1 MVNSLIIKID
11 VFKRIKREN
20 LFVKDHSLA
29 FLRFDN
35 LANIDDL
42 FVLNMFDY
50 YNNIFWMLLIFYLL
64 KNFQISLLDSLPTI
78 SLRSTVNFYL
88 DKEFE
93 YHGAGAKIWGL
104 RFHPL
109 KFDVVF
115 ILDSKI
121 GYV

>member
-42 FVLNMFDY
+42 FVLNMFAY
-50 YNNIFWMLLIFYLL
+50 YNNIF
-64 KNFQISLLDSLPTI
+64 
-78 SLRSTVNFYL
+78 
-88 DKEFE
+88 
-93 YHGAGAKIWGL
+93 
-104 RFHPL
+104 
-109 KFDVVF
+109 
-115 ILDSKI
+115 
-121 GYV
+121 